1 MHKKLEDI
9 SEIKN
14 KLSGWVKT
22 ELDKEG
28 IPCTPEEIEILGEVT
43 DMIKDLTEAEEKC
56 WKACYYKEI
65 VEAMKKE
72 GEENERAGYDHWR
85 YSSGR
90 FAPTGS
96 GHYSPGYTPMH
107 MMDDD
112 YDMMG
117 YTKSQS
123 GNRTSY
129 SSDGRSTGSY
139 SNGRS
144 GYTHPMMGNRLGDS
158 YDDYDMARRHYTE
171 THSDEDRKKM
181 DDHAK
186 KHIEETVET
195 IKDIWKDA
203 DPNLQHIMKEK
214 FGKLIND
221 MK

>member
-9 SEIKN
+9 TKIKERLIECTKA
-14 KLSGWVKT
+14 KL
-22 ELDKEG
+22 DEG
-28 IPCTPEEIEILGEVT
+28 IEKVDTEELGEVT
-43 DMIKDLTEAEEKC
+43 DMIKDLAEAEEKC
-56 WKACYYKEI
+56 WKACYYKEM
-65 VEAMKKE
+65 VMGMKE
-72 GEENERAGYDHWR
+72 GEDGERAGYDNWR

-90 FAPTGS
+90 FAPTGR

-112 YDMMG
+112 YDPMG

-123 GNRTSY
+123 GSRTSY
-129 SSDGRSTGSY
+129 SADGRGTGS
-139 SNGRS
+139 SSMGRS
-144 GYTHPMMGNRLGDS
+144 GYTHPMMDKGWGDS
-158 YDDYDMARRHYTE
+158 YTNYDMARRHYTE
-171 THSDEDRKKM
+171 SHSDSDKKMM

-186 KHIEETVET
+186 KHIEETVDT